1 MRRLAPLFSA
11 LVSTVL
17 GASAISACSS
27 SDGTTTSGDGGV
39 PDGGG
44 DYAAP
49 ACNAASLLDALTT
62 SEPYDYIEIR
72 REEVTSLGDGG
83 GAPDAGPPALEV
95 FAKKGTL
102 CGKATDKARCLEAYA
117 GIGTR
122 FGFPCNAEFG
132 QCSVESVVVNQG
144 DNFRSFH
151 KLNAI
156 GPFLAPVDSP
166 TEAALAARLQ
176 GYGAL
181 CDATTPRALP
191 GGGYE
196 VRAVIDMPCQGGKS
210 GYVLEVSASGVVTE
224 KSKVSISPPLGV
236 CGRRPEGLREVHAFA
251 GLTSAGRFFAQCTH
265 LEEASV
271 PAFRTLERELRAL
284 GAGAKLLS
292 AARRAARD
300 EVRHTTMM
308 RALAEV
314 FGGECAEVEVEVP
327 RPRAALAMA
336 LENAREGCVGETYGA
351 AQAAFQAR
359 RASDP
364 RVRATL
370 AVIAR
375 DEARHAELAWAVD
388 AFLAPLL
395 TADERR
401 EVERAR
407 EEAWAALEASLRE
420 DPSEELRTVAGL
432 PNAREAAW
440 LVAGV
445 RDVLAAA

>member
-11 LVSTVL
+11 LVSTLL
-17 GASAISACSS
+17 GASAVSACSS

-49 ACNAASLLDALTT
+49 ACNAATLLDALTT

-122 FGFPCNAEFG
+122 FGFPCNAQFG

-166 TEAALAARLQ
+166 TEAALVARLQ

-181 CDATTPRALP
+181 CDATTPSAAQ
-191 GGGYE
+191 GGAYA
-196 VRAVIDMPCQGGKS
+196 VRAVNYTPCDGKF
-210 GYVLEVSASGVVTE
+210 GYILDVSASGVVTE
-224 KSKVSISPPLGV
+224 KSKVLVSPPLGV
-236 CGRRPEGLREVHAFA
+236 CGRRPEGLREVHAFS

-271 PAFRTLERELRAL
+271 PAFRTLEHELRAL
-284 GAGAKLLS
+284 GAGPKLLS

-308 RALAEV
+308 RALAET
-314 FGGECAEVEVEVP
+314 FGGECAEVEVETP
-327 RPRAALAMA
+327 KPRAVLAMA
-336 LENAREGCVGETYGA
+336 LENAREGCVGETHGA
-351 AQAAFQAR
+351 AQGAFQAR

-407 EEAWAALEASLRE
+407 EEAWAALEASLRD

>member
-1 MRRLAPLFSA
+1 MRRLAPVFSA
-11 LVSTVL
+11 LVSTLL
-17 GASAISACSS
+17 GASAVAACSI
-27 SDGTTTSGDGGV
+27 SDGTTADSDGGA
-39 PDGGG
+39 PDGG
-44 DYAAP
+44 DYSAP
-49 ACNAASLLDALTT
+49 TCDAASLLGALTT
-62 SEPYDYIEIR
+62 SEPYDYMELR
-72 REEVTSLGDGG
+72 YEVVTSLGDGG
-83 GAPDAGPPALEV
+83 GAPDAGPPALEIR
-95 FAKKGTL
+95 AKKGAL
-102 CGKATDKARCLEAYA
+102 CGNATDKARCLEAYA

-122 FGFPCNAEFG
+122 FGFPCNAQFG
-132 QCSVESVVVNQG
+132 QCSVESLVVNQG
-144 DNFRSFH
+144 DTFRSFH
-151 KLNAI
+151 KLNAV

-166 TEAALAARLQ
+166 SEAALVARLQ

-181 CDATTPRALP
+181 CDATTPSASP
-191 GGGYE
+191 GGGYV
-196 VRAVIDMPCQGGKS
+196 VRAVNGPPCSSKY
-210 GYVLEVSASGVVTE
+210 GYTLDVSASGVVTE
-224 KSKVSISPPLGV
+224 KSKVLVSPPVGV
-236 CGRRPEGLREVHAFA
+236 CGRRPEGLREVHTFA

-284 GAGAKLLS
+284 GAGPKLLA

-300 EVRHTTMM
+300 EIRHTTMM
-308 RALAEV
+308 RSLAKA
-314 FGGECAEVEVEVP
+314 FGGECAEVAVESPSP
-327 RPRAALAMA
+327 RSVLAMA

-388 AFLAPLL
+388 AFLAPRL
-395 TADERR
+395 TAEERR

-407 EEAWAALEASLRE
+407 EEAWAALEASLRDE
-420 DPSEELRTVAGL
+420 PSDELRDVAGL

>member
-1 MRRLAPLFSA
+1 MRRLAPVFSA
-11 LVSTVL
+11 LVSTLL
-17 GASAISACSS
+17 GASAVAACSI
-27 SDGTTTSGDGGV
+27 SDGTNADGDGGA
-39 PDGGG
+39 PGG
-44 DYAAP
+44 DDYSAP
-49 ACNAASLLDALTT
+49 ICDAESLLEALTT
-62 SEPYDYIEIR
+62 SEPYDYIELRSEI
-72 REEVTSLGDGG
+72 VTSVGDGG
-83 GAPDAGPPALEV
+83 GAPDAGPPELEV
-95 FAKKGTL
+95 QARKGTL
-102 CGKATDKARCLEAYA
+102 CGKATDRARCLEAYTA
-117 GIGTR
+117 IGTR
-122 FGFPCNAEFG
+122 FGFPCNAQFG
-132 QCSVESVVVNQG
+132 QCWVESLVVNQG
-144 DNFRSFH
+144 DTFRSFH

-166 TEAALAARLQ
+166 KEAALVARLQ
-176 GYGAL
+176 GYTAL
-181 CDATTPRALP
+181 CDATTPNAALS
-191 GGGYE
+191 GGYM
-196 VRAVIDMPCQGGKS
+196 VRAVHSSCEGKY
-210 GYVLEVSASGVVTE
+210 GYIVDVSASGVVTE
-224 KSKVSISPPLGV
+224 KSKGLVSPPAGV
-236 CGRRPEGLREVHAFA
+236 CGRRPEGLREVHTFA

-284 GAGAKLLS
+284 GAGPKLLA

-300 EVRHTTMM
+300 EIRHTTMM
-308 RALAEV
+308 RSLAEA
-314 FGGECAEVEVEVP
+314 FGGECAEVAVESPSP
-327 RPRAALAMA
+327 RSVLAMA

-388 AFLAPLL
+388 AFLAPRL
-395 TADERR
+395 TAEERR

-407 EEAWAALEASLRE
+407 EEAWAALEASLRDE
-420 DPSEELRTVAGL
+420 PSDELCDVAGL